1 LAEGCETGNLDQVK
15 LWLEKDPDQLEIA
28 EFAGNKPLQIAA
40 LAGNLEVVEYL
51 IEQGCQIDCANQD
64 KDTPLIDAAEN
75 GHIDVVKS
83 LLNAGVDPLRQ
94 NLKGRTALDVVKD
107 ETDDADQ
114 IRAILKQAIEKWNSS
129 GARQKREEEEEQR
142 HRAGP
147 TKELHFMA
155 RTYENLLR
163 LVQDNN
169 RNGVREF
176 LLARVPVDNAIIA
189 AAAKTGDLY
198 LLNMLLAEMP
208 EKKRLSKPEK
218 PMLSVLGTSHFD
230 MVKSLTELDQFDPVW
245 KDRRGRTWTEI
256 AEDRNGPMVR
266 EEKELLQRLF
276 NEAQRKERQSSS
288 PVSRRDGGKRRPAH
302 ATSDDDDDDDSDEDV
317 TPRRAG
323 KRRLMSRRDIRANGK
338 PKSDDE
344 SDGDDDE
351 GETGSDS
358 ASGVETSKKRAPQR
372 KRAISSTT
380 RKQRPHDAAAEASD
394 DEVAAQPR
402 KARRSDHGHEG
413 GKERRSVSQ
422 EDAAAELQ
430 SAIKVEAQ
438 EKQGASAAEDA
449 AKIKAQREAE
459 EAAASARRAAEE
471 KARKDEEERIEED
484 RRQKSLAEEEERRK
498 EAERRAAEEARIE
511 EERRASEQKAL
522 AKRTRD
528 ASLLSGLPAPIANV
542 LDATSGFSY
551 DGTSSAEYILHHFMP
566 IQVLQQDQGKDASLW
581 VLNAQVA
588 PLLGPIGLELMF
600 QPDQVGFSSSLA
612 DTWSVKTVEGQHIP
626 AMDQLLSNLP
636 QILPP
641 PPTDTEPT
649 FDEMMQHGAEQLRAV
664 ADARKRLS
672 GRSVALRYVRWDQVL
687 DNLHPALKE
696 VEFDVRFDY
705 FQYSPHVASPTKGKF
720 ASESDFVEIAN
731 EVAQRRP
738 LPRRYKGPRRV
749 DAALEPVVVV
759 GRTKVTVIHQ
769 K

>member
-1 LAEGCETGNLDQVK
+1 
-15 LWLEKDPDQLEIA
+15 
-28 EFAGNKPLQIAA
+28 
-40 LAGNLEVVEYL
+40 
-51 IEQGCQIDCANQD
+51 
-64 KDTPLIDAAEN
+64 
-75 GHIDVVKS
+75 
-83 LLNAGVDPLRQ
+83 
-94 NLKGRTALDVVKD
+94 
-107 ETDDADQ
+107 
-114 IRAILKQAIEKWNSS
+114 
-129 GARQKREEEEEQR
+129 
-142 HRAGP
+142 
-147 TKELHFMA
+147 MA

-266 EEKELLQRLF
+266 EEKELLQKLF

-302 ATSDDDDDDDSDEDV
+302 ATSDDDSDEDE

-338 PKSDDE
+338 PKMDDE

-351 GETGSDS
+351 EESGSDS
-358 ASGVETSKKRAPQR
+358 ASGVEQSNKRAPQS
-372 KRAISSTT
+372 KRANSSTGQ
-380 RKQRPHDAAAEASD
+380 KQRARDETAEASD
-394 DEVAAQPR
+394 DEIATQPPR
-402 KARRSDHGHEG
+402 KARRSDHGNETD
-413 GKERRSVSQ
+413 KERHAASQ
-422 EDAAAELQ
+422 DNAA
-430 SAIKVEAQ
+430 SASPSAVKVEAQ
-438 EKQGASAAEDA
+438 EKQDSSAAEDA
-449 AKIKAQREAE
+449 AKLAAQREAE
-459 EAAASARRAAEE
+459 EAAANVKRAAEE
-471 KARKDEEERIEED
+471 QARKDEEERIEED
-484 RRQKSLAEEEERRK
+484 KRQKLLAEEEERRK
-498 EAERRAAEEARIE
+498 EAEKRAAEEARIE
-511 EERRASEQKAL
+511 EERKASEQKAL

-528 ASLLSGLPAPIANV
+528 KSLLSGLPAPIANV
-542 LDATSGFSY
+542 LDPTSGFTY
-551 DGTSSAEYILHHFMP
+551 DDTSSAEYILHHFTP

-588 PLLGPIGLELMF
+588 PLLGPVGLDLMF
-600 QPDQVGFSSSLA
+600 QPEQIGFSGSLA
-612 DTWSVKTVEGQHIP
+612 DTWSIKAVEEQHIP

-664 ADARKRLS
+664 AEARKRL
-672 GRSVALRYVRWDQVL
+672 GERSVALRYVRWDQVL

-720 ASESDFVEIAN
+720 ASENDFVEIAN